1 MEWVIVDRLTKTTH
15 FIPGKSMYSVDKWA
29 QLYLKEVVRLHGV
42 PVSVVFD
49 RDARF
54 TSRFWKSLQE
64 ALGTQLKFSTAFH
77 PQTDEQTE
85 RLNQFS
91 CVHVYLILL
100 VVGTPT
106 YIWWNLPVT
115 IVIRQ
120 PFRWLLLKHFMD
132 GGVELRFIGRR

>member
-29 QLYLKEVVRLHGV
+29 QLYLKEVVRLHEV
-42 PVSVVFD
+42 PVSVVSD